1 MKKKQNRKNIDPA
14 GLREELDR
22 LLEQVKE
29 SKSALKKLTK
39 PIPGPE
45 KKKWLIKKS
54 IF

>member
-1 MKKKQNRKNIDPA
+1 MKKNQSRKYIDPA

-29 SKSALKKLTK
+29 SKSALKKLSK

-45 KKKWLIKKS
+45 EKK
-54 IF
+54 